1 MGKRQQNLFHTDSKY
16 TDENILNTIRETQ
29 SKMTMSVHYKPI
41 RIAKTKY
48 SDNTNDGEDA
58 EKLITHTLLMGI

>member
-1 MGKRQQNLFHTDSKY
+1 
-16 TDENILNTIRETQ
+16 
-29 SKMTMSVHYKPI
+29 MTMSVHYKPI

-58 EKLITHTLLMGI
+58 EKLITHTLLMGIEYHAFIAAYF